1 MPTRRLYFDDPF
13 QDNFTAH
20 VLKCEPLADPLAGH
34 DATCWGVLLDQTHL
48 YPTSGGQPNDLGKL
62 GDANVL
68 DVRDL
73 ENEDILHVVDR
84 PVPTGRIEGCI
95 HWPRRF
101 DHMQQHTGQ
110 HLLSAVFQERFGL
123 PTVSFH
129 LGDSVSSIDLRGQ
142 QPSALV
148 LEGAAR
154 AANAVIFEDRE
165 VTVRYGTAEQFA
177 EMGVRKEV
185 QRTGILRAIEI
196 AGIDLQPCGGTHV
209 RHTGQIGMI
218 LLRGCGKIRQ
228 DWRVEFVCGGRAE
241 SAARHDADLVS
252 RIAALLKCAPEDAA
266 ASVERLLRE
275 REAVSKNLKALLP
288 KLADSDAASRLPS
301 ASALP
306 DGTRVVAAL
315 LEGTEPEYLQFLAT
329 ALTRSPNVVALLA
342 LKETGALVFAQ
353 HSGSARDVS
362 ALLRK
367 VVEQLGGKGGGSKD
381 FARGALSDAT
391 KSQAALALAQSLL
404 ASS

>member
-48 YPTSGGQPNDLGKL
+48 YPASGGQPSDLGKL
-62 GDANVL
+62 GEANVL

-84 PVPTGRIEGCI
+84 PVPAGRVEGCI

-129 LGDSVSSIDLRGQ
+129 LGETVSSIDLRGQ

-165 VTVRYGTAEQFA
+165 VTVRYGTAQQFA
-177 EMGVRKEV
+177 EMGARKQV

-218 LLRGCGKIRQ
+218 LIRGYGKIRQ

-241 SAARHDADLVS
+241 SASRHDAGLLS
-252 RIAALLKCAPEDAA
+252 RLAALLRCAPEDAA
-266 ASVERLLRE
+266 VSVERLLRE
-275 REAVSKNLKALLP
+275 REAASKNLKALWP
-288 KLADSDAASRLPS
+288 KLAEADAASRLQFAPTQ
-301 ASALP
+301 P
-306 DGTRVVAAL
+306 DGSRVIAEV
-315 LEGTEPEYLQFLAT
+315 LENTDPEYLQFLAT
-329 ALTRSPNVVALLA
+329 ALARSPNVVALLA

-353 HSGSARDVS
+353 HPGPARDIC
-362 ALLRK
+362 ALLRQVTEK
-367 VVEQLGGKGGGSKD
+367 LGGKGGGARD
-381 FARGALSDAT
+381 FARGALSDSA
-391 KSQAALALAQSLL
+391 KVHSALDLAQSLL
-404 ASS
+404 